1 MYAFLN
7 TPTWISSPFPMEL
20 DIVVGNKP
28 IEELGPLPPIDHG
41 LPSHERVGA
50 VVRWRRSY

>member
-50 VVRWRRSY
+50 VVR